1 MKTILFVC
9 TGNTCRSSMAE
20 ALFRK
25 MLEAAGESVQGIRV
39 ISAGTAALKGQKAS
53 NNAAQVMREWRIDLR
68 HHQARPLTKELIH
81 AADLIFTMT
90 RNHKQQ
96 VLNLDPSAEQKTY
109 TLKEYASYLGDDKGI
124 TAEIEKLRRVIQ
136 HKKAEFFREYEKEI
150 TELRNR
156 RVELQGQLQAVDDRI
171 RELELEMAKTVSN
184 EQRELVYLED
194 KLPSVD
200 IMDPFGQPAWVYREC
215 AKEIEEALK
224 VVLKKLLEENSSR

>member
-20 ALFRK
+20 ALFRR
-25 MLEAAGESVQGIRV
+25 MLENAGESLQGIRV
-39 ISAGTAALKGQKAS
+39 ISAGTAALKGQRAS
-53 NNAAQVMREWRIDLR
+53 NNATQVMREWCIDLR
-68 HHQARPLTKELIH
+68 HHQARPLTKELIQE
-81 AADLIFTMT
+81 ADLILTMT

-96 VLNLDPSAEQKTY
+96 VLNLDPTAEQKTY
-109 TLKEYASYLGDDKGI
+109 TLKEYTSFLGDDKEI
-124 TAEIEKLRRVIQ
+124 ILEIEKLRRTIQ
-136 HKKAEFFREYEKEI
+136 HKKAEFFREYEEEI
-150 TELRNR
+150 TTLRNR
-156 RVELQGQLQAVDDRI
+156 RIELQNQLQAVDDRI
-171 RELELEMAKTVSN
+171 RELEIEMAKTIAN

-224 VVLKKLLEENSSR
+224 VVLQKLLEENN

>member
-20 ALFRK
+20 AMFRK
-25 MLEAAGESVQGIRV
+25 MLEDAGKAVQGIRV
-39 ISAGTAALKGQKAS
+39 ISAGTSALKGQRAS
-53 NNAAQVMREWRIDLR
+53 NHAAQVMREWRLDLR
-68 HHQARPLTKELIH
+68 SHQARPLTKALIQ
-81 AADLIFTMT
+81 ASDRIFTMT

-109 TLKEYASYLGDDKGI
+109 TLKEYAGYLGDDRGI
-124 TAEIEKLRRVIQ
+124 IAEIEKLRRMIQ
-136 HKKAEFFREYEKEI
+136 HKKADFFRQYEKEI

-156 RVELQGQLQAVDDRI
+156 RAELQDQLQAVDDRI
-171 RELELEMAKTVSN
+171 KELEVEMAKTVSQ
-184 EQRELVYLED
+184 EQREVVYLED

-200 IMDPFGQPAWVYREC
+200 VTDPFGQPAWVYREC

-224 VVLKKLLEENSSR
+224 VVLQKLLEEEK